1 LSRETDAVYSQER
14 AAIRRQI
21 RKVIG
26 AAPKKPQF
34 SDLTDFEIA
43 KSAYDQKFS
52 LALERWRLEKTLRD
66 PRSEPGSMRRSRK
79 RIAEIDEQLA
89 VTKEARMDAEKPIT
103 DAELARALDPI
114 YERIDAS
121 DLADVQREV
130 LTIFAKMARAKKSG
144 QPCDDTQFLERLS
157 EIYSATPFYSLFRYK
172 PDERLE
178 PEELKRKRL
187 NQLFDSQ
194 GI

>member
-66 PRSEPGSMRRSRK
+66 PRSEPGAMRRSRK

-89 VTKEARMDAEKPIT
+89 VKETKMDNEKPIT
-103 DAELARALDPI
+103 AAEIEHALDSI
-114 YERIDAS
+114 YERVDDS
-121 DLADVQREV
+121 NLAEAQHEILVIR
-130 LTIFAKMARAKKSG
+130 AKMARAKKSG